1 MWKEEELMP
10 RISLLQMDVAFG
22 DPEANYRN
30 AERLIRKAAAA
41 PDKPDLVLLPELWDT
56 AYDLER
62 LGELGDW
69 HGERVKA
76 WASALAMELRITIAA
91 GSIAE
96 KQEDG
101 IRNVSY
107 IVDRHGAVMSR
118 YAKLHLFGPME
129 EDRHLTAGSTRELVQ
144 AEEITAGMMICYDL
158 RFPELARA
166 LVLDGAELLLVPA
179 QWPKPRLQ
187 HWRTLAV
194 ARAIENQVFVAACN
208 RVGAGGG
215 QEFFGHSLIVD
226 PWGEILA
233 EGGEG
238 EKIVTA
244 QLDMDRIKEARER
257 IPVFRDRRPDRYGR
271 LETPH

>member
-1 MWKEEELMP
+1 MP

-41 PDKPDLVLLPELWDT
+41 PDKPDLLLLPELWDT

-62 LGELGDW
+62 LRELGDW
-69 HGERVKA
+69 QGERVQA
-76 WASALAMELRITIAA
+76 WAGALARELRVTIAA

-96 KQEDG
+96 KREDG
-101 IRNVSY
+101 IRNASY
-107 IVDRHGAVMSR
+107 VMDLHGSVMSR
-118 YAKLHLFGPME
+118 YAKLHLFGPMG

-144 AEEITAGMMICYDL
+144 MEGVTAGMMICYDL

-194 ARAIENQVFVAACN
+194 ARAIENQVYVAACN

-226 PWGEILA
+226 PWGEVLA

-238 EKIVTA
+238 EEIVTA
-244 QLDMDRIKEARER
+244 QLDLNRIKEARER
-257 IPVFRDRRPDRYGR
+257 IPVFRDRRPDVYGSW
-271 LETPH
+271 EPEN